1 MSETVNIFGKSYAMY
16 EPEVDIT
23 NKLRRMKMERTVLK
37 YQILET
43 SMGFMAL
50 DVPRDEYLHDE
61 KGNNCF
67 DTIEE
72 AKELVINKLQG
83 ESK

>member
-1 MSETVNIFGKSYAMY
+1 METTG
-16 EPEVDIT
+16 
-23 NKLRRMKMERTVLK
+23 LK

-83 ESK
+83 E